1 MQFYSKV
8 VATVAKIEKKLF
20 KVTYIFE
27 KLILTIK
34 EYLNK
39 VEICSYP

>member
-39 VEICSYP
+39 VEIC